1 MVCCNA
7 LFGAEAEERLHW
19 EEVLLEEEKG
29 VSETLQQRQ
38 AVQVWQSRVT
48 CCLRHAHSNQSFSP
62 TATSLSSVVSWI
74 TTVQS
79 LVSCTCRLILPL
91 ALEICFTPLQAS
103 YPPGCPPCFLSHQQ
117 LCQCE
122 R

>member
-7 LFGAEAEERLHW
+7 LFGSEAEKRLHW

-38 AVQVWQSRVT
+38 AVHVCQSRCV
-48 CCLRHAHSNQSFSP
+48 RHAHCNPAFSP

-79 LVSCTCRLILPL
+79 PDSCTCCLILPF
-91 ALEICFTPLQAS
+91 ALKF
-103 YPPGCPPCFLSHQQ
+103 
-117 LCQCE
+117 
-122 R
+122 